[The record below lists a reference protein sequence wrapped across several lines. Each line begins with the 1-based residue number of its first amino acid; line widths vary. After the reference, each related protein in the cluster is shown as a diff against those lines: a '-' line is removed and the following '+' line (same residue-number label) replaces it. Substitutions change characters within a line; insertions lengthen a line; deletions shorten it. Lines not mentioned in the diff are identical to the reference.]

1 MNIDDDIY
9 VPRLLAEGHLPEGR
23 TLRDYFIA
31 HAPAEPQ
38 GWFQPRMPEE
48 PLKKFG
54 GDNGVE
60 YSTFREAK
68 EAGSSSFTQLNVEE
82 TENWKREFDKQRY
95 VQWPLAWADAIL
107 EARRAATAGKKTPT

>member
-1 MNIDDDIY
+1 
-9 VPRLLAEGHLPEGR
+9 
-23 TLRDYFIA
+23 
-31 HAPAEPQ
+31 
-38 GWFQPRMPEE
+38 EE

-68 EAGSSSFTQLNVEE
+68 EAGSNSFTQLNVEE